1 MTTDPQ
7 YAVQLLEELD
17 EEFPAGIETMGHFER
32 ALYHL
37 AIQVREFVIALN
49 DDGGPSLTL
58 T

>member
-1 MTTDPQ
+1 MATDPQ

-37 AIQVREFVIALN
+37 AIQVREFIIALN
-49 DDGGPSLTL
+49 DEGGP
-58 T
+58 